1 MHLIYAYSDYE
12 GIGRSFLPVAE
23 QGYIIRN
30 TVSNRIS
37 SRQETQVGIKRSG
50 FLPPHVFVFFTGAAV
65 MATEMCASRFIA
77 PWFGSSMIVW
87 SVLISVVMA
96 AMSLGYWLGGKLAD
110 RRPSWVL
117 LYRLPVVTGVF
128 ITLIPFIGRL
138 LFSGLSA
145 GIRGTPANIILLAFI
160 GIVLVFVPPVFLLA
174 MVSPFVVKLLARAD
188 NTGRTAGSLYAM
200 STLGSIAGTLIP
212 SLVTIPLVG
221 TRETLFLCAG
231 MLILLGGLG
240 LQGRGKLVLLL
251 LLLPAAGWLI
261 TGGAVKPGDNVVHEE
276 ESIYQYL
283 QVQQRDNGSTYLIV
297 NEGGAMQ
304 SIARENDILDPA
316 STYYESYLL
325 LPYMLNNRSSADVLV
340 VGSGAGTIPHWLAVY
355 VKPFFP
361 DMSIDAVE
369 IDRRATELGYEWFG
383 SSPADAEVITA
394 DGRIYLE
401 TSSEMYDIVIT
412 DTYSNQIYIPFHLTT
427 IEYFRA
433 IRARMNQGGILAM
446 NVNALSDSSDIVQ
459 SIGMTVSQV
468 FPYLYIA
475 RPGGSYNY
483 MVIASDTPLS
493 PPSADSIMNWNR
505 PLNYTACL
513 FEQQFRPFQ
522 SETGMI
528 LTDNRAPVEFMTD
541 MMIMHEASGA
551 M

>member
-1 MHLIYAYSDYE
+1 M
-12 GIGRSFLPVAE
+12 GV
-23 QGYIIRN
+23 
-30 TVSNRIS
+30 
-37 SRQETQVGIKRSG
+37 KRSVIV
-50 FLPPHVFVFFTGAAV
+50 PPHAFVFFTGAAV

-87 SVLISVVMA
+87 SVLISVVLA
-96 AMSLGYWLGGKLAD
+96 AMSLGYWLGGRLAD
-110 RRPSWVL
+110 RRPSWSL
-117 LYRLPVVTGVF
+117 LYKLPVITGIF
-128 ITLIPFIGRL
+128 ITLIPFAGKL

-145 GIRGTPANIILLAFI
+145 GIRGTPVNIILLAFS
-160 GIVLVFVPPVFLLA
+160 GIVLVFVPPVFVLA
-174 MVSPFVVKLLARAD
+174 MISPFVVKLLARAD

-212 SLVTIPLVG
+212 SLLTIPLLG

-231 MLILLGGLG
+231 MLILLGALG
-240 LQGRGKLVLLL
+240 LKGKGRLTILL
-251 LLLPAAGWLI
+251 LLLPAVGWLLSS
-261 TGGAVKPGDNVVHEE
+261 GAVKPSNNLAYEE

-325 LPYMLNNRSSADVLV
+325 LPYMLEESSSKNILV

-355 VKPFFP
+355 VRPFFP
-361 DMSIDAVE
+361 DMNIDAVE
-369 IDRRATELGYEWFG
+369 IDSRATELGYQWFG
-383 SSPADAEVITA
+383 SSPDDANVITA
-394 DGRIYLE
+394 DGRMYLAA
-401 TSSEMYDIVIT
+401 SSEMYDVIVS

-427 IEYFRA
+427 LEYFRS
-433 IRARMNQGGILAM
+433 IRESMNPGGILAM
-446 NVNALSDSSDIVQ
+446 NVNALSDSSEIVQ
-459 SIGMTVSQV
+459 SIGQTVSQV
-468 FPYLYIA
+468 FPHLYIA

-483 MVIASDTPLS
+483 MIVASDVPLTA
-493 PPSADSIMNWNR
+493 PPADSFPEWNR
-505 PLNYTACL
+505 PLEYTARL
-513 FEQQFRPFQ
+513 FERQFKPFFP
-522 SETGMI
+522 ETGMI